1 MYSISS
7 VARMADISTHTI
19 RAWEKRYNLNLA
31 SRNAAGRRRYSR
43 VHAEHIALLAQLSRQ
58 GLKIGDMAQ
67 KSLDELN
74 RLALENRLKQV
85 SEQRPVMYLK
95 GRQLNQLFEEHRLL
109 FSAYLVRKLGVD
121 PLDTLDDRE
130 APRLI
135 LLELEAIPTEA
146 HGSDIIEI
154 AQRYPMS
161 EVHVFYRFATRK
173 VLDCFE
179 QQNVFFIKGRPTR
192 DSLFQLFQQTSRA
205 HSLYIA
211 TLEKAEEALAVF
223 RSRPEPV
230 YSVETLEKYL
240 DHLPKLECECPN
252 HLSELVHQLNAFQN
266 YTERCLESDR
276 NDARLHQIIHDYTV
290 YARHLMEQALTLVL
304 QAEGVVPLEDQ
315 VELLNVFQSDRQ

>member
-1 MYSISS
+1 
-7 VARMADISTHTI
+7 
-19 RAWEKRYNLNLA
+19 
-31 SRNAAGRRRYSR
+31 
-43 VHAEHIALLAQLSRQ
+43 
-58 GLKIGDMAQ
+58 
-67 KSLDELN
+67 LDELN

-85 SEQRPVMYLK
+85 SEQRPLMYLK
-95 GRQLNQLFEEHRLL
+95 GRQLEQMFEEHTLL
-109 FSAYLVRKLGVD
+109 FSAYLVRNLETDELNELEESEV
-121 PLDTLDDRE
+121 
-130 APRLI
+130 PRLI
-135 LLELEAIPTEA
+135 LLEVEAISSETQ
-146 HGSDIIEI
+146 GVNIIEM

-161 EVHVFYRFATRK
+161 DIHVFYRFAARK
-173 VLDCFE
+173 VLE
-179 QQNVFFIKGRPTR
+179 RLKRQNVFFIKDRPSR

-230 YSVETLEKYL
+230 YSAETLEKYIE
-240 DHLPKLECECPN
+240 HLPKLECECPN
-252 HLSELVHQLNAFQN
+252 HLSELVHQLNAFQT

-315 VELLNVFQSDRQ
+315 MELLNVFQSDRQ